1 MTVHNGVGVFHQKR
15 TPETVTTDYNQSSSR
30 EAPFQTELLGTQ
42 KDADGVASAIPLL
55 PATYRHRHKI
65 QVVSSTSPSPF
76 LEYDLDVSRLNIV
89 HQWLWLVG
97 LPTSPRPLH
106 YQLLKR
112 REIVLS
118 EQLDLHLVWSPARI
132 FIKPLPRYLLSI
144 EFWQAHIC
152 PSPHLYE
159 TALGFLLSYVALI
172 ERESDFRL
180 ATTIYGL
187 IPPETKWSDWLIF
200 AEQVLSSSQGMTPL
214 SSTASSEPQKSPSP
228 STLEPHPPVNP
239 RFYYGELRLGRLN
252 WIYRLCLGKPRGYL
266 SGCTTYGAFVRENL
280 NSLITLFAYTTIVLS
295 AMQVGLGTQFLADD
309 YAFGMASYVFSVF
322 SILFPLLALLAILLV
337 LGFIFVVNLLRTLAI
352 RRKRRKLGAG
362 V

>member
-1 MTVHNGVGVFHQKR
+1 MSIQNEVGIFRHGS
-15 TPETVTTDYNQSSSR
+15 TTESGTSNSTTKVSPS
-30 EAPFQTELLGTQ
+30 EAPFQTELLGTNTS
-42 KDADGVASAIPLL
+42 ADGIASAIPLL
-55 PATYRHRHKI
+55 PATYRHKHRI
-65 QVVSSTSPSPF
+65 QLITPTNVSPF
-76 LEYDLDVSRLNIV
+76 LEYDLDVKRLNDI
-89 HQWLWLVG
+89 HKWLWLVG
-97 LPTSPRPLH
+97 LPTSARPLH

-112 REIVLS
+112 REIIIS

-200 AEQVLSSSQGMTPL
+200 AEQILTSSQEKTQRSEPKKSLSSEG
-214 SSTASSEPQKSPSP
+214 
-228 STLEPHPPVNP
+228 LEPHPPVNP

-252 WIYRLCLGKPRGYL
+252 WIYRLCLGNPRGYL
-266 SGCTTYGAFVRENL
+266 SGCTTYGAFVRDNL

-322 SILFPLLALLAILLV
+322 SIVFPLLALLAILVILS
-337 LGFIFVVNLLRTLAI
+337 FVFMVNLLRTLSI
-352 RRKRRKLGAG
+352 RRKRKKLGAG